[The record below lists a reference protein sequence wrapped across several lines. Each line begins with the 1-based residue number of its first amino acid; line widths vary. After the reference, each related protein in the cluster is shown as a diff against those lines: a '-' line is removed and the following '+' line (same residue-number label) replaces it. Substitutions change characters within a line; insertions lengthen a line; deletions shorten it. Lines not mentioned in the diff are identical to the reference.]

1 MLYLYMSIC
10 LNNTLKQQNK
20 KSLKFFQISDSFWK
34 GLYYIHLI
42 HYTICSGK
50 VSESLAQNPFPLHI
64 TFFIKFIPEKSSTN
78 CFVLSGYVGF
88 SSSTIRSL
96 WLLQYSIHHVRYKY
110 IVVACGCT
118 DPFQL
123 TDIPKISLRT
133 IVI

>member
-1 MLYLYMSIC
+1 MLTEFTKLI
-10 LNNTLKQQNK
+10 NNKIKKVWNFFKFRTLF
-20 KSLKFFQISDSFWK
+20 LR

-88 SSSTIRSL
+88 QFKHHSADNGYFNI
-96 WLLQYSIHHVRYKY
+96 SIHHVRYKY

-133 IVI
+133 VGIIIKK